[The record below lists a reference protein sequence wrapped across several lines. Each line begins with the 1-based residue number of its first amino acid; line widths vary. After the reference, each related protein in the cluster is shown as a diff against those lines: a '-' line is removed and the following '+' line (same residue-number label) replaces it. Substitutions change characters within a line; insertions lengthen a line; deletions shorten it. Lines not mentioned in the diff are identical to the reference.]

1 MRPITPTLALP
12 ATATAQLQALVE
24 LFLQALGASLA
35 GIVLHGSAATS
46 GFDPARSDLDLLVI
60 VTRVLSPGQCQALG
74 TALLRIS
81 GRPHPVE
88 LSVVTQAA
96 LAQWTHPCP
105 YEFHYGESQRVR
117 FAAGHF
123 APQYAG
129 DPDLAAHLILAKARG
144 VDLLSTYP
152 PAQLPDIPRTDYLA
166 ALLSDF
172 GWAADQAE
180 NLDDYVLANACRTMA
195 YLQTGEILSKTEG
208 VDWCRKHAVDM
219 STVVAAV
226 VSALCR
232 ARQDEQAITTA

>member
-1 MRPITPTLALP
+1 MRSITPTLALP
-12 ATATAQLQALVE
+12 ATAQLQALVE
-24 LFLQALGASLA
+24 LFQQALGASLA
-35 GIVLHGSAATS
+35 GIILHGSAATS
-46 GFDPARSDLDLLVI
+46 GFDPAHSDLDLLVI
-60 VTRVLSPGQCQALG
+60 VTRALSPGQYQALG
-74 TALLRIS
+74 MALLRIS

-88 LSVVTQAA
+88 LSVVTQAT
-96 LAQWTHPCP
+96 LAQWTHPCS

-117 FAAGHF
+117 FAAGQF
-123 APQYAG
+123 VPQYADDG
-129 DPDLAAHLILAKARG
+129 DLAAHLTVAKARG
-144 VDLLSTYP
+144 VDLLGTYP

-180 NLDDYVLANACRTMA
+180 NLDDYVLANACRTLA

-208 VDWCRKHAVDM
+208 VDWCCEHAVDM

-226 VSALCR
+226 VSALRR